1 MKIVIP
7 MAGKGSRFLDA
18 ASSDPEYKKPKPLI
32 KIKGKP
38 MIVWAIQ
45 SLSKFEIN
53 PSNLIFICRQDQEDQ
68 FKISKSLQDLFT
80 DQIKIVFIDQIT
92 RGAAETVLRAKE
104 YINSDEDIIVSD
116 SDHYFDGSFLYD
128 KVSSKDSE
136 TQGVIPVFRPP
147 DKDPK
152 WSFSLVE
159 EGDVITAVGEKDKE
173 LAEKGAYANIGG
185 YYFTHG
191 NVFVNEVEQAI
202 AENDLTGD
210 EGKKEFYVAPIY
222 QRLINK
228 GMKIVAAI
236 TPKVWGLGTPK
247 DIEYFENQFNHLPL
261 ASLTLSP
268 RQHLMV
274 LCLIAFPF
282 FWY

>member
-1 MKIVIP
+1 MKAVFP

-18 ASSDPEYKKPKPLI
+18 APSNPEYKKPKPLI
-32 KIKGKP
+32 NIKGKP
-38 MIVWAIQ
+38 MIVWAIE
-45 SLSKFEIN
+45 SLSDFKIS
-53 PSNLIFICRQDQEDQ
+53 PRNLIFICRQDQEDD
-68 FKISKSLQDLFT
+68 FKISKSLKDLFS

-104 YINSDEDIIVSD
+104 YINTDEDIIISD

-128 KVSSKDSE
+128 KVSSKDLE
-136 TQGVIPVFRPP
+136 TQGVIPVFKPP

-159 EGDVITAVGEKDKE
+159 EGDVITAVGEKDKK
-173 LAEKGAYANIGG
+173 LAEKGAFANIGG

-191 NVFVNEVEQAI
+191 NIFVKEVEQAI
-202 AENDLTGD
+202 TENDLTGD
-210 EGKKEFYVAPIY
+210 EGKREFYVAPIY

-247 DIEYFENQFNHLPL
+247 DVEYFEQNFK
-261 ASLTLSP
+261 
-268 RQHLMV
+268 
-274 LCLIAFPF
+274 I
-282 FWY
+282 

>member
-18 ASSDPEYKKPKPLI
+18 ADTNPEYKKPKPLI
-32 KIKGKP
+32 NIKGKP
-38 MIVWAIQ
+38 MISWAVE
-45 SLSKFEIN
+45 SLPFVHLPMRPAKTEFKVS
-53 PSNLIFICRQDQEDQ
+53 PSDLVFICRQDQEDE
-68 FKISKSLQDLFT
+68 FKISASLKELFT
-80 DQIKIVFIDQIT
+80 DQIKIIFIDQIT
-92 RGAAETVLRAKE
+92 RGAAETVLKAKQ
-104 YINSDEDIIVSD
+104 YINSGEDLLISD
-116 SDHYFDGSFLYD
+116 SDHYFDGSFLYN
-128 KVSSKDSE
+128 KIINKDLQTE
-136 TQGVIPVFRPP
+136 GIIPVFVPP

-159 EGDVITAVGEKDKE
+159 ENDVITAVGEKDKE
-173 LAEKGAYANIGG
+173 LADKGALANIGG

-191 NVFVNEVEQAI
+191 NIFVKEVEEAI
-202 AENDLTGD
+202 TENDLTGD

-247 DIEYFENQFNHLPL
+247 DVEYFENED
-261 ASLTLSP
+261 
-268 RQHLMV
+268 V
-274 LCLIAFPF
+274 LI
-282 FWY
+282 

>member
-1 MKIVIP
+1 MKIVVP

-18 ASSDPEYKKPKPLI
+18 ASSNPEYKKPKPLI
-32 KIKGKP
+32 KIQGKP
-38 MIVWAIQ
+38 MIVWAID
-45 SLSKFEIN
+45 SLAKFEPTPGDI
-53 PSNLIFICRQDQEDQ
+53 IFICRQDHEDEFQ
-68 FKISKSLQDLFT
+68 ISQSLKDLFG
-80 DQIKIVFIDQIT
+80 DQIKIVLIDQIT
-92 RGAAETVLRAKE
+92 RGAAETVLKAKE
-104 YINSDEDIIVSD
+104 YIDTEEDIIVSD

-159 EGDVITAVGEKDKE
+159 QGDVITAVGEKDKA
-173 LAEKGAYANIGG
+173 LAEKGALANIGG

-191 NVFVNEVEQAI
+191 NIFVREVEEAI
-202 AENDLTGD
+202 LENDLTGD

-222 QRLINK
+222 NRLIKK
-228 GMKIVAAI
+228 GMKITAAL
-236 TPKVWGLGTPK
+236 TPRVWGLGTPK

-261 ASLTLSP
+261 VSLTLIP
-268 RQHLMV
+268 H
-274 LCLIAFPF
+274 
-282 FWY
+282 